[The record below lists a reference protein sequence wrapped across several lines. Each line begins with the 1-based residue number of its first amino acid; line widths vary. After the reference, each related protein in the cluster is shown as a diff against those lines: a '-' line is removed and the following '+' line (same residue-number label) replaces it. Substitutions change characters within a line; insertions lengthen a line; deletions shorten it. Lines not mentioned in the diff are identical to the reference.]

1 MSVPLE
7 TEAGADCPPVG
18 LFDDVAATRRPL
30 EVPAGEWASGLAAL
44 RASAL
49 RHALS
54 VGAVPTLE
62 ALANEAGLS
71 TAWQRAAGSSSA
83 ALVSCTSRLESALTS
98 RDGSTTKLLIRLH
111 DGLAVESV
119 VLRHDSGAGRYGD
132 GPRPGGKRGTLCV
145 SSQVGCAMG
154 CTFCA
159 TGTMGM
165 VRNLSCGEIVEQA
178 LYALSHERSHLR
190 NAVFMGMG
198 EPLNNYTAV
207 CAAIRALTLQLSRGG
222 FGLGPSRI
230 TVSTVG
236 VVPRMLSLATDL
248 PGVRLAL
255 SLHAPEQEARR
266 GIVPSA
272 KTWELG
278 QLLAAADSYEHK
290 SGHAPLIEYVLLA
303 GVNDSAHHARLLAEL
318 LGTRQWTCNLIPYNS
333 ATGSADVYAAPAAEV
348 IDAFQRTLRTQY
360 GINVTVRRSMGRD
373 VQGACGQLATQAAA
387 ARDMED
393 LAGGR

>member
-1 MSVPLE
+1 MPVPLE
-7 TEAGADCPPVG
+7 TGAGANCPPVG

-30 EVPAGEWASGLAAL
+30 DVPAAEWTTGITKL
-44 RASAL
+44 RVSAL
-49 RHALS
+49 RLALS
-54 VGAVPTLE
+54 CGSVPTLE
-62 ALANEAGLS
+62 ALAKEAGLS
-71 TAWQRAAGSSSA
+71 AAWQHAAGNPTA
-83 ALVSCTSRLESALTS
+83 PLVPCTSRLETALTS

-132 GPRPGGKRGTLCV
+132 GPRPGGKRATLCI

-165 VRNLSCGEIVEQA
+165 VRNLSCGEIAEQA
-178 LYALSHERSHLR
+178 LHALVHERSHLR

-198 EPLNNYTAV
+198 EPLNNYAAV
-207 CAAIRALTLQLSRGG
+207 CAAIRTLTRPLSKGG
-222 FGLGPSRI
+222 FGLGSSRV

-236 VVPRMLSLATDL
+236 VVPRMLTLATDL

-255 SLHAPEQEARR
+255 SLHAPEQETRR

-272 KTWELG
+272 STWPLA
-278 QLLAAADSYEHK
+278 QLMAAVDAYEHT

-303 GVNDSAHHARLLAEL
+303 GVNDSPDHARLLGEL
-318 LGTRQWTCNLIPYNS
+318 LERRRSTVNLIPFNS
-333 ATGSADVYAAPAAEV
+333 TGSADVYAAPSADV
-348 IDAFQRTLRTQY
+348 IDAFQRTLRTQF

-373 VQGACGQLATQAAA
+373 VQGACGQLATSTQAT
-387 ARDMED
+387 RDIED
-393 LAGGR
+393 LSPTAH

>member
-1 MSVPLE
+1 MPVPLE
-7 TEAGADCPPVG
+7 TEAGADCAPIG
-18 LFDDVAATRRPL
+18 LFDDAASTRRPL
-30 EVPAGEWASGLAAL
+30 DLPAAEWASGLKAL

-54 VGAVPTLE
+54 SGAVPTLA
-62 ALANEAGLS
+62 ALAKEAGLS
-71 TAWQRAAGSSSA
+71 ALWQHASNSYA
-83 ALVSCTSRLESALTS
+83 ALVPCTSRLEEALTS

-132 GPRPGGKRGTLCV
+132 GPRPGGKRSTLCV

-165 VRNLSCGEIVEQA
+165 VRNLSCGEIAEQA
-178 LYALSHERSHLR
+178 LHALAHERSHLR

-198 EPLNNYTAV
+198 EPLNNYAAV
-207 CAAIRALTLQLSRGG
+207 CAAIRALTQPLSKGG
-222 FGLGPSRI
+222 FGLGSSRV

-236 VVPRMLSLATDL
+236 VVPRMLTLATDL

-255 SLHAPEQEARR
+255 SLHAAEQETRR

-272 KTWELG
+272 STWPLG
-278 QLLAAADSYEHK
+278 QLLAAADAYEQT
-290 SGHAPLIEYVLLA
+290 SGGHAPLIEYVLLA
-303 GVNDSAHHARLLAEL
+303 GVNDSPDHARRLGEL
-318 LGTRQWTCNLIPYNS
+318 LGQRRWTVNLIPFNRM
-333 ATGSADVYAAPAAEV
+333 GPKDVFTAPAAEV
-348 IDAFQRTLRTQY
+348 IDTFQRTLRTQY

-373 VQGACGQLATQAAA
+373 VQGACGQLATSAAA
-387 ARDMED
+387 TRDIED
-393 LAGGR
+393 LAPRA